1 MSTQGVERLVLKMIE
16 NYDNDETQ
24 SVPDRMGLFCVDTI
38 NSITGEVIK
47 PRKHITLKYIYDGS
61 SYAKGSFRCQFYDHV
76 KRMNITVFSTRL
88 NENYEDDIYDE
99 EDFLSDKYIVVKES
113 SDGKLNYYL
122 CQRYPV
128 DR

>member
-1 MSTQGVERLVLKMIE
+1 MPTQGVERLVLKMIE
-16 NYDNDETQ
+16 NYETQ
-24 SVPDRMGLFCVDTI
+24 SVPDRIGLFCIDTI

-47 PRKHITLKYIYDGS
+47 PSKHITLKYIYDGS
-61 SYAKGSFRCQFYDHV
+61 LYKKGRFRCQYYDHV
-76 KRMNITVFSTRL
+76 KRMNITVFSARL

-113 SDGKLNYYL
+113 FDGKLNYYL

-128 DR
+128 HI

>member
-1 MSTQGVERLVLKMIE
+1 MPTQGVERLVLKMIE
-16 NYDNDETQ
+16 NYDNAETQ
-24 SVPDRMGLFCVDTI
+24 SVPDQMGLFCVDTI

-47 PRKHITLKYIYDGS
+47 PSKHITLKYIYDGS
-61 SYAKGSFRCQFYDHV
+61 SYAKGSFRCQYYDYV
-76 KRMNITVFSTRL
+76 KRINITVFSARL

-128 DR
+128 HL